1 MPKNNRPMPFV
12 WTNID
17 MKENYKTLNQ
27 ALKITAFMWLFLSIG
42 ASAEPIVIKDYGK
55 AKPIGWVVKGQR
67 TLAASPRDPVKDL
80 LTSRWPLNT
89 SLSIGK
95 VKQKAL
101 PKNMEG
107 KLQTPIFIIGSDQ
120 TSQKWLNN
128 KKPSLLA
135 MEAKGILVESPSE
148 HHYRQIVALAKPLTI
163 EVMAIDDIAYELG
176 LKHYPAI
183 ISNKGISQ

>member
-1 MPKNNRPMPFV
+1 MPKNNRPLPFI

-17 MKENYKTLNQ
+17 MEDNYKIHNHTLN
-27 ALKITAFMWLFLSIG
+27 ITAFMWLFLSIG

-55 AKPIGWVVKGQR
+55 SKPIGWIVKDQR

-89 SLSIGK
+89 YLSIGK
-95 VKQKAL
+95 VEQIAL

-107 KLQTPIFIIGSDQ
+107 KLQTPIFIIGSDK
-120 TSQKWLNN
+120 TSQKWLHN

-135 MEAKGILVESPSE
+135 MGAKGVLIESPSE
-148 HHYRQIVALAKPLTI
+148 HHYRQIVALAKPLNI
-163 EVMAIDDIAYELG
+163 EVMVIDDIADELG
-176 LKHYPAI
+176 IKHYPAI
-183 ISNKGISQ
+183 ISNKGITQ